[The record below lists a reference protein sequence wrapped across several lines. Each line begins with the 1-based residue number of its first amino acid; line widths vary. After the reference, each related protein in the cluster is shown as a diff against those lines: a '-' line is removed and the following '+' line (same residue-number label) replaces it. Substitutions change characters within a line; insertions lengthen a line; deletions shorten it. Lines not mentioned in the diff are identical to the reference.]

1 MGARAPVRLLAG
13 SGRKGAA
20 EGFGLLCS
28 VFVLY
33 ADAICTAGIVLRM
46 IFAGDDIAADAVQT
60 RFFVVHKIHDEYLP
74 ISNSGC
80 SGVL

>member
-33 ADAICTAGIVLRM
+33 ADAKPAVRAVDSGQAHFRVARQAKTDFSLLFVN
-46 IFAGDDIAADAVQT
+46 IFCIKT
-60 RFFVVHKIHDEYLP
+60 NYRLF
-74 ISNSGC
+74 
-80 SGVL
+80 